1 MAKYQLDDVYAA
13 LGDPT
18 RRAVVQRLAVGSA
31 TVGELA
37 EPFAMALPSF
47 LKHIRV
53 LEASGLVQSRKDGR
67 VRTCELRPQ
76 ALTAAQQ
83 WIADQRALW
92 ESRSDR
98 MTQYVETLH
107 HPESRHVR

>member
-1 MAKYQLDDVYAA
+1 MANYSLDVVYAA
-13 LGDPT
+13 LGDAT

-53 LEASGLVQSRKDGR
+53 LEASGLVRSRKDGR

-76 ALTAAQQ
+76 ALSDAQQ

-92 ESRSDR
+92 DARSDR

-107 HPESRHVR
+107 QSESRHAR

>member
-1 MAKYQLDDVYAA
+1 MDNYSLDGVYSA

-18 RRAVVQRLAVGSA
+18 RRAVVHRLAGGAA

-53 LEASGLVQSRKDGR
+53 LEASGLVQSRKSGR

-76 ALTAAQQ
+76 TLTAAQQ
-83 WIADQRALW
+83 WIADQQALW
-92 ESRSDR
+92 DARSDR

-107 HPESRHVR
+107 QSESRHAR